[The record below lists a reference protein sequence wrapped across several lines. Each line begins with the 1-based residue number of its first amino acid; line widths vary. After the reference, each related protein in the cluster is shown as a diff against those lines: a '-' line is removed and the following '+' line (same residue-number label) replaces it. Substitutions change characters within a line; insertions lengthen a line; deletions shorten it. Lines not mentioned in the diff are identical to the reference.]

1 MKSYSAERMRGL
13 DRRTI
18 DEYGIPGVT
27 LMENAGSAVTRAAI
41 RLSAAVSE
49 PEFVILAGK
58 GNNGGDAYV
67 VARQLFE
74 RHCPIRLFMAAR
86 PDELSGDAAEMFE
99 AMPAELRNAA
109 LFDFQPDDL
118 NEHAVVIDGL
128 LGTGMRGEVREPFA
142 SWIRFVNGS
151 GAPVLAIDIPSGL
164 NADDGSAS
172 VCIRADLTVT
182 MAGVKTGMLTGKGP
196 AACGRV
202 EVARIGI
209 PDEYL
214 EEAADGVPVFTA
226 FDARALRRREPFDTF
241 KNQRG
246 HLAVIGGSRN
256 YASAPFLAAETALR
270 SGSGLVTVL
279 LPETAEI
286 HCVVRKALIVRRL
299 ETGGLPAFS
308 AASVPEL
315 EEELENKSALAVG
328 PGMMHRPE
336 SLVFLRR
343 VIRSGAPLALDA
355 DALNLIAA
363 DPSLLEAHGGSV
375 VLTPHPGEMR
385 RLQEAFRLN
394 GEKSRVE
401 QAVDLAVRTACTVV
415 LKGCRTVV
423 ANPDGVYSLNMSGC
437 PALATAGSGD
447 ALTGLCGSFLAQ
459 GYSGFDAARLA
470 VFIHGCAGELLSP
483 CGSRGVIADDLASAC
498 ARAMHRILP
507 VV

>member
-214 EEAADGVPVFTA
+214 EEAADGVSVFTA
-226 FDARALRRREPFDTF
+226 FDARALLRREPFDTF

-336 SLVFLRR
+336 
-343 VIRSGAPLALDA
+343 
-355 DALNLIAA
+355 
-363 DPSLLEAHGGSV
+363 
-375 VLTPHPGEMR
+375 
-385 RLQEAFRLN
+385 
-394 GEKSRVE
+394 
-401 QAVDLAVRTACTVV
+401 
-415 LKGCRTVV
+415 
-423 ANPDGVYSLNMSGC
+423 
-437 PALATAGSGD
+437 
-447 ALTGLCGSFLAQ
+447 
-459 GYSGFDAARLA
+459 
-470 VFIHGCAGELLSP
+470 
-483 CGSRGVIADDLASAC
+483 
-498 ARAMHRILP
+498 
-507 VV
+507 

>member
-1 MKSYSAERMRGL
+1 M
-13 DRRTI
+13 
-18 DEYGIPGVT
+18 
-27 LMENAGSAVTRAAI
+27 
-41 RLSAAVSE
+41 
-49 PEFVILAGK
+49 
-58 GNNGGDAYV
+58 
-67 VARQLFE
+67 
-74 RHCPIRLFMAAR
+74 
-86 PDELSGDAAEMFE
+86 
-99 AMPAELRNAA
+99 
-109 LFDFQPDDL
+109 
-118 NEHAVVIDGL
+118 
-128 LGTGMRGEVREPFA
+128 
-142 SWIRFVNGS
+142 
-151 GAPVLAIDIPSGL
+151 LAIDIPSGL

-214 EEAADGVPVFTA
+214 EEAADGVSVFTA
-226 FDARALRRREPFDTF
+226 FDARALLRREPFDTF

-375 VLTPHPGEMR
+375 VLTPHPGEMA
-385 RLQEAFRLN
+385 RLTGKSIEDVLRDPAGFAENTAKAFGCIVL
-394 GEKSRVE
+394 
-401 QAVDLAVRTACTVV
+401 
-415 LKGCRTVV
+415 LKGAVSV
-423 ANPDGVYSLNMSGC
+423 AAHPDGRLRYNASGN
-437 PALATAGSGD
+437 PGLAKGGSGD
-447 ALTGLCGSFLAQ
+447 VLTGIITALLAQ
-459 GYSGFDAARLA
+459 GLEPFDAAS
-470 VFIHGCAGELLSP
+470 AGAYILGSSAESALELLHE
-483 CGSRGVIADDLASAC
+483 
-498 ARAMHRILP
+498 RALTAGDVLDAIEKTAGITEHRN
-507 VV
+507 